1 MQNYVKSDIL
11 CYGDQMT
18 AEIILRQIPSKYS
31 NLQIE
36 ASMIWTFLHQR
47 HLEYVNHPQFLDD
60 ILCYAEP
67 EVCEIIASVANS
79 NLSLKL
85 LENVFEVLVDDCEKR
100 ENGVVF
106 TPCYIV
112 EYILENTLNEQLTDD
127 SIIIDPACGSGAFLV
142 LAAEKLSLKLNKSVA
157 ETISQN
163 IFGIDISEDNVR
175 RTKELLTLLTL
186 SNGESTDL
194 LRFNIKA
201 ADSLK
206 ENWSE
211 LFGEKTFH
219 FIIGNPPYIN
229 THDMSK
235 DTVSYLKKNYKTT
248 QRGTFN
254 IFYAFI
260 ERSMRFLSSD
270 GMLGFIIPNNYLT
283 ITSAEDLRKYLAE
296 NKYLSKII
304 DFGENMIFTP
314 VRTYNS
320 LLFLK
325 ACGSECL
332 SYATIKKSPNVKSAL
347 HSAKFL
353 CMSIDE
359 LDSSGWKLLDE
370 TERANI
376 KKIEHSGSPIKP
388 YIRVGI
394 ATLRDNVY
402 LVDGFDERE
411 GMYYKLFEGTKYL
424 IEPEITRSI
433 YKVSNIKAESSLA
446 DAKQYIIFPYTET
459 EQYSRTIPPNS
470 IYQIIPEHILSQ
482 RYPHCYQYLCQCR
495 TILDAR
501 DKGKGNAVAW
511 YAYGR
516 SQGLRNNSRKLLF
529 PTFSLHPKFM
539 LEESKTTLFCN
550 GYAILESAN
559 FDLEILQK
567 ILNSVVMD
575 YYVSKTSYA
584 IEGNYKCYQKKY
596 IQQFSVPQ
604 FTDDELAY
612 LKCEPDMSSINR
624 FLVKK
629 YDLSGFEI

>member
-1 MQNYVKSDIL
+1 
-11 CYGDQMT
+11 MT
-18 AEIILRQIPSKYS
+18 AEIILKHIPSKYS

-36 ASMIWTFLHQR
+36 ASLILAFLRQNQ
-47 HLEYVNHPQFLDD
+47 LDCINHSQFLDD
-60 ILCYAEP
+60 ILCHAES
-67 EVCEIIASVANS
+67 EVCEIITRVSAG

-85 LENVFEVLVDDCEKR
+85 LENVFEALVDDCEKR

-112 EYILENTLNEQLTDD
+112 EYILENTLNEQLSED
-127 SIIIDPACGSGAFLV
+127 SVIIDPACGSGAFLV
-142 LAAEKLSLKLNKSVA
+142 LAAEKLSLKLNKSIA

-163 IFGIDISEDNVR
+163 IFGIDLSEDNVR
-175 RTKELLTLLTL
+175 RTKELLTLLVL
-186 SNGESTDL
+186 SYGESADSL
-194 LRFNIKA
+194 CFNIKV

-206 ENWSE
+206 ENWFE
-211 LFGEKTFH
+211 LFGKKTFH
-219 FIIGNPPYIN
+219 FVIGNPPYVN

-235 DTVSYLKKNYKTT
+235 DTISYLKKNYRTT
-248 QRGTFN
+248 QKGTFN

-260 ERSMRFLSSD
+260 EQSMKFLSPN

-283 ITSAEDLRKYLAE
+283 ITAAEDLRKYLVE

-304 DFGENMIFTP
+304 DFGENMIFAP

-325 ACGSECL
+325 ACGSENL
-332 SYATIKKSPNVKSAL
+332 MYATIKKSSDVKGAL
-347 HSAKFL
+347 NNANFL
-353 CMSIDE
+353 CMAIDD

-370 TERANI
+370 NERANI
-376 KKIEHSGSPIKP
+376 KKIEQAGSPIKP

-402 LVDGFDERE
+402 LVDGFDQEK
-411 GMYYKLFEGTKYL
+411 GMYYKLFEGTRYL

-446 DAKQYIIFPYTET
+446 DAKQAIIFPYTEI
-459 EQYSRTIPPNS
+459 EQYSLVDTPNKN
-470 IYQIIPEHILSQ
+470 YQIIPEHIMAQ
-482 RYPHCYQYLCQCR
+482 RYPQCYQYLCRCR
-495 TILDAR
+495 TILDTR

-516 SQGLRNNSRKLLF
+516 SQGLGNNSRKLLF

-539 LEESKTTLFCN
+539 LEESRQTLFCN
-550 GYAILESAN
+550 GYAILESPQ

-596 IQQFSVPQ
+596 IQRFSVPQ
-604 FTDDELAY
+604 FTDDELTY
-612 LKCEPDMSSINR
+612 LKNEPNMSSINQ
-624 FLVKK
+624 FLIEK
-629 YDLSGFEI
+629 YGLSDFRI

>member
-1 MQNYVKSDIL
+1 
-11 CYGDQMT
+11 MT
-18 AEIILRQIPSKYS
+18 AEIILKHIPSKYS

-36 ASMIWTFLHQR
+36 ASLILAFLRQNQ
-47 HLEYVNHPQFLDD
+47 LDCINHSQFLDD
-60 ILCYAEP
+60 ILCHAES
-67 EVCEIIASVANS
+67 EVCEIITRVSAG

-85 LENVFEVLVDDCEKR
+85 LENVFEALVDDCEKR

-112 EYILENTLNEQLTDD
+112 EYILENTLNEQLAED
-127 SIIIDPACGSGAFLV
+127 SVIIDPACGSGAFLV
-142 LAAEKLSLKLNKSVA
+142 LAAEKLTLRLNKSVA
-157 ETISQN
+157 ETVSQN
-163 IFGIDISEDNVR
+163 IFGIDLSVDNVR
-175 RTKELLTLLTL
+175 RTKELLTLLVL
-186 SNGESTDL
+186 SYGESADSL
-194 LRFNIKA
+194 CFNIKV

-206 ENWSE
+206 ENWFE
-211 LFGEKTFH
+211 LFGKKTFH
-219 FIIGNPPYIN
+219 FVIGNPPYVN

-235 DTVSYLKKNYKTT
+235 DTISYLKKNYRTT
-248 QRGTFN
+248 QKGTFN

-260 ERSMRFLSSD
+260 EQSMKFLSPN

-283 ITSAEDLRKYLAE
+283 ITAAEDLRKYLVE

-304 DFGENMIFTP
+304 DFGENMIFAP

-325 ACGSECL
+325 ACGSENL
-332 SYATIKKSPNVKSAL
+332 MYATIKKSSDVKGAL
-347 HSAKFL
+347 NNANFL
-353 CMSIDE
+353 CMAIDD

-370 TERANI
+370 NERANI
-376 KKIEHSGSPIKP
+376 KKIEQAGSPIKP

-402 LVDGFDERE
+402 LVDGFDQEK
-411 GMYYKLFEGTKYL
+411 GMYYKFFEGTRYL

-446 DAKQYIIFPYTET
+446 DAKQAIIFPYTEI
-459 EQYSRTIPPNS
+459 EQYSLVDTPNKN
-470 IYQIIPEHILSQ
+470 YQIIPEHIMAQ
-482 RYPHCYQYLCQCR
+482 RYPQCYQYLCRCR
-495 TILDAR
+495 TILDTR

-516 SQGLRNNSRKLLF
+516 SQGLGNNSRKLLF

-539 LEESKTTLFCN
+539 LEESRQTLFCN
-550 GYAILESAN
+550 GYAILESPQ

-596 IQQFSVPQ
+596 IQRFSVPQ
-604 FTDDELAY
+604 FTDDELTY
-612 LKCEPDMSSINR
+612 LKNEPNMSSINQ
-624 FLVKK
+624 FLIEK
-629 YDLSGFEI
+629 YGLSDFRI

>member
-1 MQNYVKSDIL
+1 
-11 CYGDQMT
+11 MT
-18 AEIILRQIPSKYS
+18 AEIILKHIPSKYS

-36 ASMIWTFLHQR
+36 ASLILAFLRQNQ
-47 HLEYVNHPQFLDD
+47 LDCINHSQFLDD
-60 ILCYAEP
+60 ILCHAES
-67 EVCEIIASVANS
+67 EVCEIITRVSAG

-85 LENVFEVLVDDCEKR
+85 LENVFEALVDDCEKR

-112 EYILENTLNEQLTDD
+112 EYILENTLNEQLAED
-127 SIIIDPACGSGAFLV
+127 SVIIDPACGSGAFLV
-142 LAAEKLSLKLNKSVA
+142 LAAEKLSLRLNKSVA
-157 ETISQN
+157 ETVSQN
-163 IFGIDISEDNVR
+163 IFGIDLSVDNVR
-175 RTKELLTLLTL
+175 RTKELLTLLVL
-186 SNGESTDL
+186 SYGESADSL
-194 LRFNIKA
+194 CFNIKV

-206 ENWSE
+206 ENWFE
-211 LFGEKTFH
+211 LFGKKTFH
-219 FIIGNPPYIN
+219 FVIGNPPYVN

-235 DTVSYLKKNYKTT
+235 DTISYLKKNYRTT
-248 QRGTFN
+248 QKGTFN

-260 ERSMRFLSSD
+260 EQSMKFLSPN

-283 ITSAEDLRKYLAE
+283 ITAAEDLRKYLVE

-304 DFGENMIFTP
+304 DFGENMIFAP

-325 ACGSECL
+325 ACGSENL
-332 SYATIKKSPNVKSAL
+332 MYATIKKSSDVKGAL
-347 HSAKFL
+347 NNANFL
-353 CMSIDE
+353 CMAIDD

-370 TERANI
+370 NERANI
-376 KKIEHSGSPIKP
+376 KKIEQAGSPIKP

-402 LVDGFDERE
+402 LVDGFDQEK
-411 GMYYKLFEGTKYL
+411 GMYYKLFEGTRYL

-446 DAKQYIIFPYTET
+446 DAKQAIIFPYTEI
-459 EQYSRTIPPNS
+459 EQYSLVDTPNKN
-470 IYQIIPEHILSQ
+470 YQIIPEHIMAQ
-482 RYPHCYQYLCQCR
+482 RYPQCYQYLCRCR
-495 TILDAR
+495 TILDTR

-516 SQGLRNNSRKLLF
+516 SQGLGNNSRKLLF

-539 LEESKTTLFCN
+539 LEESRQTLFCN
-550 GYAILESAN
+550 GYAILESPQ

-596 IQQFSVPQ
+596 IQRFSVPQ
-604 FTDDELAY
+604 FTDDELTY
-612 LKCEPDMSSINR
+612 LKNEPNMSSINQ
-624 FLVKK
+624 FLIEK
-629 YDLSGFEI
+629 YGLSDFRI

>member
-1 MQNYVKSDIL
+1 MIL
-11 CYGDQMT
+11 
-18 AEIILRQIPSKYS
+18 AFLRQNQLDCI
-31 NLQIE
+31 
-36 ASMIWTFLHQR
+36 
-47 HLEYVNHPQFLDD
+47 NHSQFLDD
-60 ILCYAEP
+60 ILCHAES
-67 EVCEIIASVANS
+67 EVCEIITRVSAG

-85 LENVFEVLVDDCEKR
+85 LENVFEALVDDCEKR

-112 EYILENTLNEQLTDD
+112 EYILENTLNEQLAED
-127 SIIIDPACGSGAFLV
+127 SVIIDPACGSGAFLV
-142 LAAEKLSLKLNKSVA
+142 LAAEKLSLRLNKSVA
-157 ETISQN
+157 ETVSQN
-163 IFGIDISEDNVR
+163 IFGIDLSEDNVR
-175 RTKELLTLLTL
+175 RTKELLTLLVL
-186 SNGESTDL
+186 SYGESADSL
-194 LRFNIKA
+194 CFNIKV

-206 ENWSE
+206 ENWFE
-211 LFGEKTFH
+211 LFGKKTFH
-219 FIIGNPPYIN
+219 FVIGNPPYVN

-235 DTVSYLKKNYKTT
+235 DTISYLKKNYRTT
-248 QRGTFN
+248 QKGTFN

-260 ERSMRFLSSD
+260 EQSMKFLSPN

-283 ITSAEDLRKYLAE
+283 ITAAEDLRKYLVE

-304 DFGENMIFTP
+304 DFGENMIFAP

-325 ACGSECL
+325 ACGSENL
-332 SYATIKKSPNVKSAL
+332 MYATIKKSSDVKGAL
-347 HSAKFL
+347 NNANFL
-353 CMSIDE
+353 CMAIDD

-370 TERANI
+370 NERANI
-376 KKIEHSGSPIKP
+376 KKIEQAGSPIKP

-402 LVDGFDERE
+402 LVDGFDQEK
-411 GMYYKLFEGTKYL
+411 GMYYKFFEGTRYL

-446 DAKQYIIFPYTET
+446 DAKQAIIFPYTEI
-459 EQYSRTIPPNS
+459 EQYSLVDTPNKN
-470 IYQIIPEHILSQ
+470 YQIIPEHIMAQ
-482 RYPHCYQYLCQCR
+482 RYPQCYQYLCRCR
-495 TILDAR
+495 TILDTR

-516 SQGLRNNSRKLLF
+516 SQGLGNNSRKLLF

-539 LEESKTTLFCN
+539 LEESRQTLFCN
-550 GYAILESAN
+550 GYAILESPQ

-596 IQQFSVPQ
+596 IQRFSVPQ
-604 FTDDELAY
+604 FTDDELTY
-612 LKCEPDMSSINR
+612 LKNEPNMSSINQ
-624 FLVKK
+624 FLIEK
-629 YDLSGFEI
+629 YGLSDFRI

>member
-1 MQNYVKSDIL
+1 
-11 CYGDQMT
+11 MT
-18 AEIILRQIPSKYS
+18 AEIILKHIPSKYS

-36 ASMIWTFLHQR
+36 ASLILAFLRQNQ
-47 HLEYVNHPQFLDD
+47 LDCINHSQFLDD
-60 ILCYAEP
+60 ILCHAES
-67 EVCEIIASVANS
+67 EVCEIITRVSAG

-85 LENVFEVLVDDCEKR
+85 LENVFEALVDDCEKR

-112 EYILENTLNEQLTDD
+112 EYILENTLNEQLAED
-127 SIIIDPACGSGAFLV
+127 SVIIDPACGSGAFLV
-142 LAAEKLSLKLNKSVA
+142 LAAEKLSLRLNKSVA
-157 ETISQN
+157 ETVSQN
-163 IFGIDISEDNVR
+163 IFGIDLSVDNVR
-175 RTKELLTLLTL
+175 RTKELLTLLVL
-186 SNGESTDL
+186 SYGESADSL
-194 LRFNIKA
+194 CFNIKV

-206 ENWSE
+206 ENWFE
-211 LFGEKTFH
+211 LFGKKTFH
-219 FIIGNPPYIN
+219 FVIGNPPYVN

-235 DTVSYLKKNYKTT
+235 DTISYLKKNYRTT
-248 QRGTFN
+248 QKGTFN

-260 ERSMRFLSSD
+260 EQSMKFLSPN

-283 ITSAEDLRKYLAE
+283 ITAAEDLRKYLVE

-304 DFGENMIFTP
+304 DFGENMIFAP

-325 ACGSECL
+325 ACGSENL
-332 SYATIKKSPNVKSAL
+332 MYATIKKSSDVKGAL
-347 HSAKFL
+347 NNANFL
-353 CMSIDE
+353 CMAIDD

-370 TERANI
+370 NERANI
-376 KKIEHSGSPIKP
+376 KKIEQAGSPIKP

-402 LVDGFDERE
+402 LVDGFDQEK
-411 GMYYKLFEGTKYL
+411 GMYYKFFEGTRYL

-446 DAKQYIIFPYTET
+446 DAKQAIIFPYTEI
-459 EQYSRTIPPNS
+459 EQYSLVDTPNKN
-470 IYQIIPEHILSQ
+470 YQIIPEHIMAQ
-482 RYPHCYQYLCQCR
+482 RYPQCYQYLCRCR
-495 TILDAR
+495 TILDTR

-516 SQGLRNNSRKLLF
+516 SQGLGNNSRKLLF

-539 LEESKTTLFCN
+539 LEESRQTLFCN
-550 GYAILESAN
+550 GYAILESPQ

-596 IQQFSVPQ
+596 IQRFSVPQ
-604 FTDDELAY
+604 FTDDELTY
-612 LKCEPDMSSINR
+612 LKNEPNMSSINQ
-624 FLVKK
+624 FLIEK
-629 YDLSGFEI
+629 YGLSDFRI

>member
-1 MQNYVKSDIL
+1 
-11 CYGDQMT
+11 MT
-18 AEIILRQIPSKYS
+18 AEIILKHIPSKYS

-36 ASMIWTFLHQR
+36 ASLILAFLRQNQ
-47 HLEYVNHPQFLDD
+47 LDCINHSQFLDD
-60 ILCYAEP
+60 ILCHAES
-67 EVCEIIASVANS
+67 EVCEIITRVSAG

-85 LENVFEVLVDDCEKR
+85 LENVFEALVDDCEKR

-112 EYILENTLNEQLTDD
+112 EYILENTLNEQLAED
-127 SIIIDPACGSGAFLV
+127 SVIIDPACGSGAFLV
-142 LAAEKLSLKLNKSVA
+142 LAAEKLSLRLNKSVA
-157 ETISQN
+157 ETVSQN
-163 IFGIDISEDNVR
+163 IFGIDLSEDNVR
-175 RTKELLTLLTL
+175 RTKELLTLLVL
-186 SNGESTDL
+186 SYGESADSL
-194 LRFNIKA
+194 CFNIKV

-206 ENWSE
+206 ENWFE
-211 LFGEKTFH
+211 LFGKKTFH
-219 FIIGNPPYIN
+219 FVIGNPPYVN

-235 DTVSYLKKNYKTT
+235 DTISYLKKNYRTT
-248 QRGTFN
+248 QKGTFN

-260 ERSMRFLSSD
+260 EQSMKFLSPN

-283 ITSAEDLRKYLAE
+283 ITAAEDLRKYLVE

-304 DFGENMIFTP
+304 DFGENMIFAP

-325 ACGSECL
+325 ACGSENL
-332 SYATIKKSPNVKSAL
+332 MYATIKKSSDVKGAL
-347 HSAKFL
+347 NNANFL
-353 CMSIDE
+353 CMAIDD

-370 TERANI
+370 NERANI
-376 KKIEHSGSPIKP
+376 KKIEQAGSPIKP

-402 LVDGFDERE
+402 LVDGFDQEK
-411 GMYYKLFEGTKYL
+411 GMYYKFFEGTRYL

-446 DAKQYIIFPYTET
+446 DAKQAIIFPYTEI
-459 EQYSRTIPPNS
+459 EQYSLVDTPNKN
-470 IYQIIPEHILSQ
+470 YQIIPEHIMAQ
-482 RYPHCYQYLCQCR
+482 RYPQCYQYLCRCR
-495 TILDAR
+495 TILDTR

-516 SQGLRNNSRKLLF
+516 SQGLGNNSRKLLF

-539 LEESKTTLFCN
+539 LEESRQTLFCN
-550 GYAILESAN
+550 GYAILESPQ

-596 IQQFSVPQ
+596 IQRFSVPQ
-604 FTDDELAY
+604 FTDDELTY
-612 LKCEPDMSSINR
+612 LKNEPNMGSINQ
-624 FLVKK
+624 FLIEK
-629 YDLSGFEI
+629 YGLSDFRI

>member
-1 MQNYVKSDIL
+1 MIL
-11 CYGDQMT
+11 
-18 AEIILRQIPSKYS
+18 AFLRQNQLDCI
-31 NLQIE
+31 
-36 ASMIWTFLHQR
+36 
-47 HLEYVNHPQFLDD
+47 NHSQFLDD
-60 ILCYAEP
+60 ILCHAES
-67 EVCEIIASVANS
+67 EVCEIITRVSAG

-85 LENVFEVLVDDCEKR
+85 LENVFEALVDDCEKR

-112 EYILENTLNEQLTDD
+112 EYILENTLNEQLAED
-127 SIIIDPACGSGAFLV
+127 SVIIDPACGSGAFLV
-142 LAAEKLSLKLNKSVA
+142 LAAEKLSLRLNKSVA
-157 ETISQN
+157 ETVSQN
-163 IFGIDISEDNVR
+163 IFGIDLSEDNVR
-175 RTKELLTLLTL
+175 RTKELLTLLVL
-186 SNGESTDL
+186 SYGESADSL
-194 LRFNIKA
+194 CFNIKV

-206 ENWSE
+206 ENWFE
-211 LFGEKTFH
+211 LFGKKTFH
-219 FIIGNPPYIN
+219 FVIGNPPYVN

-235 DTVSYLKKNYKTT
+235 DTISYLKKNYRTT
-248 QRGTFN
+248 QKGTFN

-260 ERSMRFLSSD
+260 EQSMKFLSPN

-283 ITSAEDLRKYLAE
+283 ITAAEDLRKYLVE

-304 DFGENMIFTP
+304 DFGENMIFAP

-325 ACGSECL
+325 ACGSENL
-332 SYATIKKSPNVKSAL
+332 MYATIKKSSDVKGAL
-347 HSAKFL
+347 NNANFL
-353 CMSIDE
+353 CMAIDD

-370 TERANI
+370 NERANI
-376 KKIEHSGSPIKP
+376 KKIEQAGSPIKP

-402 LVDGFDERE
+402 LVDGFDQEK
-411 GMYYKLFEGTKYL
+411 GMYYKFFEGTRYL

-446 DAKQYIIFPYTET
+446 DAKQAIIFPYTEI
-459 EQYSRTIPPNS
+459 EQYSLVDTPNKN
-470 IYQIIPEHILSQ
+470 YQIIPEHIMAQ
-482 RYPHCYQYLCQCR
+482 RCPQCYQYLCRCR
-495 TILDAR
+495 TILDTR

-516 SQGLRNNSRKLLF
+516 SQGLGNNSRKLLF

-539 LEESKTTLFCN
+539 LEESRQTLFCN
-550 GYAILESAN
+550 GYAILESPQ

-596 IQQFSVPQ
+596 IQRFSVPQ
-604 FTDDELAY
+604 FTDDELTY
-612 LKCEPDMSSINR
+612 LKNEPNMSSINQ
-624 FLVKK
+624 FLIEK
-629 YDLSGFEI
+629 YGLSDFRI

>member
-1 MQNYVKSDIL
+1 
-11 CYGDQMT
+11 MT
-18 AEIILRQIPSKYS
+18 AEIILKHIPSKYS

-36 ASMIWTFLHQR
+36 ASLILAFLRQKQ
-47 HLEYVNHPQFLDD
+47 LDGINHSQLLTD

-67 EVCEIIASVANS
+67 EICEIITRVSND

-85 LENVFEVLVDDCEKR
+85 LENVFEALVEDCEKR

-112 EYILENTLNEQLTDD
+112 EYILENTLDEQLADD

-142 LAAEKLSLKLNKSVA
+142 LAAEKLSQKLNKS
-157 ETISQN
+157 ISEIISHN
-163 IFGIDISEDNVR
+163 IFGIDLSEDNVR
-175 RTKELLTLLTL
+175 RTKELLTLLVL
-186 SNGESTDL
+186 SNGETAGL

-201 ADSLK
+201 ANSLK
-206 ENWSE
+206 ENWFE
-211 LFGEKTFH
+211 LFGKKTFH
-219 FIIGNPPYIN
+219 FIIGNPPYVN

-235 DTVSYLKKNYKTT
+235 DTISLLKKNYRTT
-248 QRGTFN
+248 QKGTFN

-260 ERSMRFLSSD
+260 EQSMKFLSSN
-270 GMLGFIIPNNYLT
+270 GTLGFIIPNNYLT
-283 ITSAEDLRKYLAE
+283 ITAAQDLRKYLVE

-304 DFGENMIFTP
+304 DFGENMIFAP

-325 ACGSECL
+325 ACGSENL
-332 SYATIKKSPNVKSAL
+332 TYATIKKSCDVKSAL
-347 HSAKFL
+347 NNAKFL
-353 CMSIDE
+353 CMAIDD

-370 TERANI
+370 NERANI
-376 KKIEHSGSPIKP
+376 KKIEQSGFPIKP

-402 LVDGFDERE
+402 LIDGFDQEE
-411 GMYYKLFEGTKYL
+411 GMYYKLFEGTRYL
-424 IEPEITRSI
+424 IEPGITRSI

-446 DAKQYIIFPYTET
+446 DAKQAIIFPYTEI
-459 EQYSRTIPPNS
+459 EQYSLVDAPNKN
-470 IYQIIPEHILSQ
+470 YQIIPEHIVSQ
-482 RYPHCYQYLCQCR
+482 CYPQCYQYLCRCR
-495 TILDAR
+495 TILDGR

-516 SQGLRNNSRKLLF
+516 SQGLGNNGRKLLF

-539 LEESKTTLFCN
+539 LEDSRQTLFCN
-550 GYAILESAN
+550 GYAILESPQ

-596 IQQFSVPQ
+596 IQRFSVPQ
-604 FTDDELAY
+604 FTDDELTY
-612 LKCEPDMSSINR
+612 LKNEPDMNSINQ
-624 FLVKK
+624 FLIEK
-629 YDLSGFEI
+629 YGLSDFRA

>member
-1 MQNYVKSDIL
+1 
-11 CYGDQMT
+11 MT
-18 AEIILRQIPSKYS
+18 AEIILKHIPSKYS

-36 ASMIWTFLHQR
+36 ASLILAFLRQKQ
-47 HLEYVNHPQFLDD
+47 LDGINHSQLLTD

-67 EVCEIIASVANS
+67 EVCEIITRVSND

-85 LENVFEVLVDDCEKR
+85 LENIFEALVEDCEKR

-112 EYILENTLNEQLTDD
+112 EYILENTLKEQLDED

-142 LAAEKLSLKLNKSVA
+142 LAAEKLSQKLNKSLS
-157 ETISQN
+157 ETISHN
-163 IFGIDISEDNVR
+163 IFGIDLSEDNVR
-175 RTKELLTLLTL
+175 HTKELLTLLVL
-186 SNGESTDL
+186 SSGESADL

-201 ADSLK
+201 ANSLK
-206 ENWSE
+206 ENWFE
-211 LFGEKTFH
+211 LFGKKTFH
-219 FIIGNPPYIN
+219 FIIGNPPYVN

-235 DTVSYLKKNYKTT
+235 DTISLLKKNYRTT
-248 QRGTFN
+248 QKGTFN

-260 ERSMRFLSSD
+260 EQSMRFLSSN
-270 GMLGFIIPNNYLT
+270 GTLGFIIPNNYLT
-283 ITSAEDLRKYLAE
+283 ITAAEDLRKYLVE

-304 DFGENMIFTP
+304 DFGENMIFAP

-325 ACGSECL
+325 ACGSENL
-332 SYATIKKSPNVKSAL
+332 TYATIKKSFDVKSAL
-347 HSAKFL
+347 NNTKFL
-353 CMSIDE
+353 CMAIDD

-370 TERANI
+370 NERANI
-376 KKIEHSGSPIKP
+376 KKIEQAGSPIKP

-402 LVDGFDERE
+402 LVDGFDQEK
-411 GMYYKLFEGTKYL
+411 GMYYKLFEGTRYL
-424 IEPEITRSI
+424 IEPGITRSI

-446 DAKQYIIFPYTET
+446 DAKQAIIFPYTEI
-459 EQYSRTIPPNS
+459 EQYSLVDTPNKNF
-470 IYQIIPEHILSQ
+470 QIIPEHIMSQ
-482 RYPHCYQYLCQCR
+482 RYPQCYQYLCRCR
-495 TILDAR
+495 TILDGR

-516 SQGLRNNSRKLLF
+516 SQGLGNNSRKLLF

-539 LEESKTTLFCN
+539 LEESRQTLFCN
-550 GYAILESAN
+550 GYAILESPQ

-596 IQQFSVPQ
+596 IQHFSVPQ

-612 LKCEPDMSSINR
+612 LKNEPDMSSINQ
-624 FLVKK
+624 FLIEK
-629 YDLSGFEI
+629 YGLSDFRI

>member
-1 MQNYVKSDIL
+1 
-11 CYGDQMT
+11 MT
-18 AEIILRQIPSKYS
+18 AEIILKHIPSKYS

-36 ASMIWTFLHQR
+36 ASLILAFLRQNQ
-47 HLEYVNHPQFLDD
+47 LDCINHSQFLDD
-60 ILCYAEP
+60 ILCHAES
-67 EVCEIIASVANS
+67 EVCEIITRVSAG

-85 LENVFEVLVDDCEKR
+85 LENVFEALVDDCEKR

-112 EYILENTLNEQLTDD
+112 EYILENTLNEQLAED
-127 SIIIDPACGSGAFLV
+127 SVIIDPACGSGAFLV
-142 LAAEKLSLKLNKSVA
+142 LAAEKLTLRLNKSVA
-157 ETISQN
+157 ETVSQN
-163 IFGIDISEDNVR
+163 IFGIDLSEDNVR
-175 RTKELLTLLTL
+175 RTKELLTLLVL
-186 SNGESTDL
+186 SYGESADSL
-194 LRFNIKA
+194 CFNIKV

-206 ENWSE
+206 ENWFE
-211 LFGEKTFH
+211 LFGKKTFH
-219 FIIGNPPYIN
+219 FVIGNPPYVN

-235 DTVSYLKKNYKTT
+235 DTIAYLKKNYRTT
-248 QRGTFN
+248 QKGTFN

-260 ERSMRFLSSD
+260 EQSMKFLSPN

-283 ITSAEDLRKYLAE
+283 ITAAEDLRKYLVE

-304 DFGENMIFTP
+304 DFGENMIFAP

-325 ACGSECL
+325 ACGSENL
-332 SYATIKKSPNVKSAL
+332 MYATIKKSSDVKGAL
-347 HSAKFL
+347 NNANFL
-353 CMSIDE
+353 CMAIDD

-370 TERANI
+370 NERANI
-376 KKIEHSGSPIKP
+376 KKIEQAGSPIKP

-402 LVDGFDERE
+402 LVDGFDQEK
-411 GMYYKLFEGTKYL
+411 GMYYKLFEGTRYL

-446 DAKQYIIFPYTET
+446 DAKQAIIFPYTEI
-459 EQYSRTIPPNS
+459 EQYSLVDTPNKN
-470 IYQIIPEHILSQ
+470 YQIIPEHIMAQ
-482 RYPHCYQYLCQCR
+482 RYPQCYQYLCRCR
-495 TILDAR
+495 TILDTR

-516 SQGLRNNSRKLLF
+516 SQGLGNNSRKLLF

-539 LEESKTTLFCN
+539 LEESRQTLFCN
-550 GYAILESAN
+550 GYAILESPQ

-596 IQQFSVPQ
+596 IQRFSVPQ
-604 FTDDELAY
+604 FTDDELTY
-612 LKCEPDMSSINR
+612 LKNEPNMSSINQ
-624 FLVKK
+624 FLIEK
-629 YDLSGFEI
+629 YGLSDFRI

>member
-1 MQNYVKSDIL
+1 MIL
-11 CYGDQMT
+11 
-18 AEIILRQIPSKYS
+18 AFLRQNQLDCI
-31 NLQIE
+31 
-36 ASMIWTFLHQR
+36 
-47 HLEYVNHPQFLDD
+47 NHSQFLDD
-60 ILCYAEP
+60 ILCHAES
-67 EVCEIIASVANS
+67 EVCEIITRVSAG

-85 LENVFEVLVDDCEKR
+85 LENVFEALVDDCEKR

-112 EYILENTLNEQLTDD
+112 EYILENTLNEQLAED
-127 SIIIDPACGSGAFLV
+127 SVIIDPACGSGAFLV
-142 LAAEKLSLKLNKSVA
+142 LAAEKLSLRLNKSVA
-157 ETISQN
+157 ETVSQN
-163 IFGIDISEDNVR
+163 IFGIDLSVDNVR
-175 RTKELLTLLTL
+175 RTKELLTLLVL
-186 SNGESTDL
+186 SYGESADSL
-194 LRFNIKA
+194 CFNIKV

-206 ENWSE
+206 ENWFE
-211 LFGEKTFH
+211 LFGKKTFH
-219 FIIGNPPYIN
+219 FVIGNPPYVN

-235 DTVSYLKKNYKTT
+235 DTISYLKKNYRTT
-248 QRGTFN
+248 QKGTFN

-260 ERSMRFLSSD
+260 EQSMKFLSPN

-283 ITSAEDLRKYLAE
+283 ITAAEDLRKYLVE

-304 DFGENMIFTP
+304 DFGENMIFAP

-325 ACGSECL
+325 ACGSENL
-332 SYATIKKSPNVKSAL
+332 MYATIKKSSDVKGAL
-347 HSAKFL
+347 NNANFL
-353 CMSIDE
+353 CMAIDD

-370 TERANI
+370 NERANI
-376 KKIEHSGSPIKP
+376 KKIEQAGSPIKP

-402 LVDGFDERE
+402 LVDGFDQEK
-411 GMYYKLFEGTKYL
+411 GMYYKFFEGTRYL

-446 DAKQYIIFPYTET
+446 DAKQAIIFPYTEI
-459 EQYSRTIPPNS
+459 EQYSLVDTPNKN
-470 IYQIIPEHILSQ
+470 YQIIPEHIMAQ
-482 RYPHCYQYLCQCR
+482 RYPQCYQYLCRCR
-495 TILDAR
+495 TILDTR

-516 SQGLRNNSRKLLF
+516 SQGLGNNSRKLLF

-539 LEESKTTLFCN
+539 LEESRQTLFCN
-550 GYAILESAN
+550 GYAILESPQ

-596 IQQFSVPQ
+596 IQRFSVPQ
-604 FTDDELAY
+604 FTDDELTY
-612 LKCEPDMSSINR
+612 LKNEPNMSSINQ
-624 FLVKK
+624 FLIEK
-629 YDLSGFEI
+629 YGLSDFRI

>member
-1 MQNYVKSDIL
+1 M
-11 CYGDQMT
+11 
-18 AEIILRQIPSKYS
+18 AFLRQKQLDGI
-31 NLQIE
+31 
-36 ASMIWTFLHQR
+36 
-47 HLEYVNHPQFLDD
+47 NHSQLLTD

-67 EVCEIIASVANS
+67 EICEIITRVSND

-85 LENVFEVLVDDCEKR
+85 LENVFEALVEDCEKR

-112 EYILENTLNEQLTDD
+112 EYILENTLDEQLADD

-142 LAAEKLSLKLNKSVA
+142 LAAEKLSQKLNKS
-157 ETISQN
+157 ISEIISHN
-163 IFGIDISEDNVR
+163 IFGIDLSEDNVR
-175 RTKELLTLLTL
+175 RTKELLTLLVL
-186 SNGESTDL
+186 SNGETADL

-201 ADSLK
+201 ANSLK
-206 ENWSE
+206 ENWFE
-211 LFGEKTFH
+211 LFGKKTFH
-219 FIIGNPPYIN
+219 FIIGNPPYVN

-235 DTVSYLKKNYKTT
+235 DTISLLKKNYRTT
-248 QRGTFN
+248 QKGTFN

-260 ERSMRFLSSD
+260 EQSMKFLSSN
-270 GMLGFIIPNNYLT
+270 GTLGFIIPNNYLT
-283 ITSAEDLRKYLAE
+283 ITAAQDLRKYLVE

-304 DFGENMIFTP
+304 DFGENMIFAP

-325 ACGSECL
+325 ACGSENL
-332 SYATIKKSPNVKSAL
+332 TYATIKKSCDVKSAL
-347 HSAKFL
+347 NNAKFL
-353 CMSIDE
+353 CMAIDD

-370 TERANI
+370 NERANI
-376 KKIEHSGSPIKP
+376 KKIEQSGFPIKP

-402 LVDGFDERE
+402 LIDGFDQEE
-411 GMYYKLFEGTKYL
+411 GMYYKLFEGTRYL
-424 IEPEITRSI
+424 IEPGITRSI

-446 DAKQYIIFPYTET
+446 DAKQAIIFPYTEI
-459 EQYSRTIPPNS
+459 EQYSLVDAPNKN
-470 IYQIIPEHILSQ
+470 YQIIPEHIVSQ
-482 RYPHCYQYLCQCR
+482 CYPQCYQYLCRCR
-495 TILDAR
+495 TILDGR

-516 SQGLRNNSRKLLF
+516 SQGLGNNGRKLLF

-539 LEESKTTLFCN
+539 LEDSRQTLFCN
-550 GYAILESAN
+550 GYAILESPQ

-596 IQQFSVPQ
+596 IQRFSVPQ
-604 FTDDELAY
+604 FTDDELTY
-612 LKCEPDMSSINR
+612 LKNEPDMNSINQ
-624 FLVKK
+624 FLIEK
-629 YDLSGFEI
+629 YGLSDFRA

>member
-1 MQNYVKSDIL
+1 
-11 CYGDQMT
+11 MT
-18 AEIILRQIPSKYS
+18 AEIILKHIPSKYS

-36 ASMIWTFLHQR
+36 ASLILAFLRQNQ
-47 HLEYVNHPQFLDD
+47 LDCINHSQFLDD
-60 ILCYAEP
+60 ILCHAES
-67 EVCEIIASVANS
+67 EVCEIITRVSAG

-85 LENVFEVLVDDCEKR
+85 LENVFEALVDDCEKR

-112 EYILENTLNEQLTDD
+112 EYILENTLNEQLAED
-127 SIIIDPACGSGAFLV
+127 SVIIDPACGSGAFLV
-142 LAAEKLSLKLNKSVA
+142 LAAEKLTLRLNKSVA
-157 ETISQN
+157 ETVSQN
-163 IFGIDISEDNVR
+163 IFGIDLSEDNVR
-175 RTKELLTLLTL
+175 RTKELLTLLVL
-186 SNGESTDL
+186 SYGESADSL
-194 LRFNIKA
+194 CFNIKV

-206 ENWSE
+206 ENWFE
-211 LFGEKTFH
+211 LFGKKTFH
-219 FIIGNPPYIN
+219 FVIGNPPYVN

-235 DTVSYLKKNYKTT
+235 DTISYLKKNYRTT
-248 QRGTFN
+248 QKGTFN

-260 ERSMRFLSSD
+260 EQSMKFLSPN

-283 ITSAEDLRKYLAE
+283 ITAAEDLRKYLVE

-304 DFGENMIFTP
+304 DFGENMIFAP

-325 ACGSECL
+325 ACGSENL
-332 SYATIKKSPNVKSAL
+332 MYATIKKSSDVKGAL
-347 HSAKFL
+347 NNANFL
-353 CMSIDE
+353 CMAIDD

-370 TERANI
+370 NERANI
-376 KKIEHSGSPIKP
+376 KKIEQAGSPIKP

-402 LVDGFDERE
+402 LVDGFDQEK
-411 GMYYKLFEGTKYL
+411 GMYYKLFEGTRYL

-446 DAKQYIIFPYTET
+446 DAKQAIIFPYTEI
-459 EQYSRTIPPNS
+459 EQYSLVDTPNKN
-470 IYQIIPEHILSQ
+470 YQIIPEHIMAQ
-482 RYPHCYQYLCQCR
+482 RYPQCYQYLCRCR
-495 TILDAR
+495 TILDTR

-516 SQGLRNNSRKLLF
+516 SQGLGNNSRKLFF

-539 LEESKTTLFCN
+539 LEESRQTLFCN
-550 GYAILESAN
+550 GYAILESPQ

-596 IQQFSVPQ
+596 IQRFSVPQ
-604 FTDDELAY
+604 FTDDELTY
-612 LKCEPDMSSINR
+612 LKNEPNMSSINQ
-624 FLVKK
+624 FLIEK
-629 YDLSGFEI
+629 YGLSDFRI

>member
-1 MQNYVKSDIL
+1 MIL
-11 CYGDQMT
+11 
-18 AEIILRQIPSKYS
+18 AFLRQNQLDCI
-31 NLQIE
+31 
-36 ASMIWTFLHQR
+36 
-47 HLEYVNHPQFLDD
+47 NHSQFLDD
-60 ILCYAEP
+60 ILCHAES
-67 EVCEIIASVANS
+67 EVCEIITRVSAG

-85 LENVFEVLVDDCEKR
+85 LENVFEALVDDCEKR

-112 EYILENTLNEQLTDD
+112 EYILENTLNEQLAED
-127 SIIIDPACGSGAFLV
+127 SVIIDPACGSGAFLV
-142 LAAEKLSLKLNKSVA
+142 LAAEKLSLRLNKSVA
-157 ETISQN
+157 ETVSQN
-163 IFGIDISEDNVR
+163 IFGIDLSEDNVR
-175 RTKELLTLLTL
+175 RTKELLTLLVL
-186 SNGESTDL
+186 SYGESADSL
-194 LRFNIKA
+194 CFNIKV

-206 ENWSE
+206 ENWFE
-211 LFGEKTFH
+211 LFGKKTFH
-219 FIIGNPPYIN
+219 FVIGNPPYVN

-235 DTVSYLKKNYKTT
+235 DTISYLKKNYRTT
-248 QRGTFN
+248 QKGTFN

-260 ERSMRFLSSD
+260 EQSMKFLSPN

-283 ITSAEDLRKYLAE
+283 ITAAEDLRKYLVE

-304 DFGENMIFTP
+304 DFGENMIFAP

-325 ACGSECL
+325 ACGSENL
-332 SYATIKKSPNVKSAL
+332 MYATIKKSSDVKGAL
-347 HSAKFL
+347 NNANFL
-353 CMSIDE
+353 CMAIDD

-370 TERANI
+370 NERANI
-376 KKIEHSGSPIKP
+376 KKIEQAGSPIKP

-402 LVDGFDERE
+402 LVDGFDQEK
-411 GMYYKLFEGTKYL
+411 GMYYKLFEGTRYL

-446 DAKQYIIFPYTET
+446 DAKQAIIFPYTEI
-459 EQYSRTIPPNS
+459 EQYSLVDTPNKN
-470 IYQIIPEHILSQ
+470 YQIIPEHIMAQ
-482 RYPHCYQYLCQCR
+482 RYPQCYQYLCRCR
-495 TILDAR
+495 TILDTR

-516 SQGLRNNSRKLLF
+516 SQGLGNNSRKLLF

-539 LEESKTTLFCN
+539 LEESRQTLFCN
-550 GYAILESAN
+550 GYAILESPQ

-596 IQQFSVPQ
+596 IQRFSVPQ
-604 FTDDELAY
+604 FTDDELTY
-612 LKCEPDMSSINR
+612 LKNEPNMSSINQ
-624 FLVKK
+624 FLIEK
-629 YDLSGFEI
+629 YGLSDFRI

>member
-1 MQNYVKSDIL
+1 
-11 CYGDQMT
+11 MT
-18 AEIILRQIPSKYS
+18 AEIILKHIPSKYS

-36 ASMIWTFLHQR
+36 ASLILAFLRQNQ
-47 HLEYVNHPQFLDD
+47 LDCINHSQFLDD
-60 ILCYAEP
+60 ILCHAES
-67 EVCEIIASVANS
+67 EVCEIITRVSAG

-85 LENVFEVLVDDCEKR
+85 LENVFEALVDDCEKR

-112 EYILENTLNEQLTDD
+112 EYILENTLNEQLAED
-127 SIIIDPACGSGAFLV
+127 SVIIDPACGSGAFLV
-142 LAAEKLSLKLNKSVA
+142 LAAEKLTLRLNKSVA
-157 ETISQN
+157 ETVSQN
-163 IFGIDISEDNVR
+163 IFGIDLSEDNVR
-175 RTKELLTLLTL
+175 RTKELLTLLVL
-186 SNGESTDL
+186 SYGESADSL
-194 LRFNIKA
+194 CFNIKV

-206 ENWSE
+206 ENWFE
-211 LFGEKTFH
+211 LFGKKTFH
-219 FIIGNPPYIN
+219 FVIGNPPYVN

-235 DTVSYLKKNYKTT
+235 DTISYLKKNYRTT
-248 QRGTFN
+248 QKGTFN

-260 ERSMRFLSSD
+260 EQSMKFLSPN

-283 ITSAEDLRKYLAE
+283 ITAAEDLRKYLVE

-304 DFGENMIFTP
+304 DFGENMIFAP

-325 ACGSECL
+325 ACGSENL
-332 SYATIKKSPNVKSAL
+332 MYATIKKSSDVKGAL
-347 HSAKFL
+347 NNANFL
-353 CMSIDE
+353 CMAIDD

-370 TERANI
+370 NERANI
-376 KKIEHSGSPIKP
+376 KKIEQAGSPIKP

-402 LVDGFDERE
+402 LVDGFDQEK
-411 GMYYKLFEGTKYL
+411 GMYYKFFEGTRYL

-446 DAKQYIIFPYTET
+446 DAKQAIIFPYTEI
-459 EQYSRTIPPNS
+459 EQYSLVDTPNKN
-470 IYQIIPEHILSQ
+470 YQIIPEHIMAQ
-482 RYPHCYQYLCQCR
+482 RYPQCYQYLCRCR
-495 TILDAR
+495 TILDTR

-516 SQGLRNNSRKLLF
+516 SQGLGNNSRKLLF

-539 LEESKTTLFCN
+539 LEESRQTLFCN
-550 GYAILESAN
+550 GYAILESPQ

-596 IQQFSVPQ
+596 IQRFSVPQ
-604 FTDDELAY
+604 FTDDELTY
-612 LKCEPDMSSINR
+612 LKNEPNMSSINQ
-624 FLVKK
+624 FLIEK
-629 YDLSGFEI
+629 YGLSDFRI

>member
-1 MQNYVKSDIL
+1 
-11 CYGDQMT
+11 MT
-18 AEIILRQIPSKYS
+18 AEIILKHIPSKYS

-36 ASMIWTFLHQR
+36 ASLILAFLRQNQ
-47 HLEYVNHPQFLDD
+47 LDCINHSQFLDD
-60 ILCYAEP
+60 ILCHAES
-67 EVCEIIASVANS
+67 EVCEIITRVSAG

-85 LENVFEVLVDDCEKR
+85 LENVFEALVDDCEKR

-112 EYILENTLNEQLTDD
+112 EYILENTLNEQLAED
-127 SIIIDPACGSGAFLV
+127 SVIIDPACGSGAFLV
-142 LAAEKLSLKLNKSVA
+142 LAAEKLSLRLNKSVA
-157 ETISQN
+157 ETVSQN
-163 IFGIDISEDNVR
+163 IFGIDLSEDNVR
-175 RTKELLTLLTL
+175 RTKELLTLLVL
-186 SNGESTDL
+186 SYGESADSL
-194 LRFNIKA
+194 CFNIKV

-206 ENWSE
+206 ENWFE
-211 LFGEKTFH
+211 LFGKKTFH
-219 FIIGNPPYIN
+219 FVIGNPPYVN

-235 DTVSYLKKNYKTT
+235 DTISYLKKNYRTT
-248 QRGTFN
+248 QKGTFN

-260 ERSMRFLSSD
+260 EQSMKFLSPN

-283 ITSAEDLRKYLAE
+283 ITAAEDLRKYLVE

-304 DFGENMIFTP
+304 DFGENMIFAP

-325 ACGSECL
+325 ACGSENL
-332 SYATIKKSPNVKSAL
+332 MYATIKKSSDVKGAL
-347 HSAKFL
+347 NNANFL
-353 CMSIDE
+353 CMAIDD

-370 TERANI
+370 NERANI
-376 KKIEHSGSPIKP
+376 KKIEQAGSPIKP

-402 LVDGFDERE
+402 LVDGFDQEK
-411 GMYYKLFEGTKYL
+411 GMYYKLFEGTRYL

-446 DAKQYIIFPYTET
+446 DAKQAIIFPYTEI
-459 EQYSRTIPPNS
+459 EQYSLVDTPNKN
-470 IYQIIPEHILSQ
+470 YQIIPEHIMAQ
-482 RYPHCYQYLCQCR
+482 RYPQCYQYLCRCR
-495 TILDAR
+495 TILDTR

-516 SQGLRNNSRKLLF
+516 SQGLGNNSRKLLF

-539 LEESKTTLFCN
+539 LEESRQTLFCN
-550 GYAILESAN
+550 GYAILESPQ

-596 IQQFSVPQ
+596 IQRFSVPQ
-604 FTDDELAY
+604 FTDDELTY
-612 LKCEPDMSSINR
+612 LKNEPNMSSINQ
-624 FLVKK
+624 FLIEK
-629 YDLSGFEI
+629 YGLSDFRI

>member
-1 MQNYVKSDIL
+1 M
-11 CYGDQMT
+11 
-18 AEIILRQIPSKYS
+18 AFLRQKQLDGI
-31 NLQIE
+31 
-36 ASMIWTFLHQR
+36 
-47 HLEYVNHPQFLDD
+47 NHSQLLTD

-67 EVCEIIASVANS
+67 EICEIITRVSND

-85 LENVFEVLVDDCEKR
+85 LENVFEALVEDCEKR

-112 EYILENTLNEQLTDD
+112 EYILENTLDEQLADD

-142 LAAEKLSLKLNKSVA
+142 LAAEKLSQKLNKS
-157 ETISQN
+157 ISEIISHN
-163 IFGIDISEDNVR
+163 IFGIDLSEDNVR
-175 RTKELLTLLTL
+175 RTKELLTLLVL
-186 SNGESTDL
+186 SNGETAGL

-201 ADSLK
+201 ANSLK
-206 ENWSE
+206 ENWFE
-211 LFGEKTFH
+211 LFGKKTFH
-219 FIIGNPPYIN
+219 FIIGNPPYVN

-235 DTVSYLKKNYKTT
+235 DTISLLKKNYRTT
-248 QRGTFN
+248 QKGTFN

-260 ERSMRFLSSD
+260 EQSMKFLSSN
-270 GMLGFIIPNNYLT
+270 GTLGFIIPNNYLT
-283 ITSAEDLRKYLAE
+283 ITAAQDLRKYLVE

-304 DFGENMIFTP
+304 DFGENMIFAP

-325 ACGSECL
+325 ACGSENL
-332 SYATIKKSPNVKSAL
+332 TYATIKKSCDVKSAL
-347 HSAKFL
+347 NNAKFL
-353 CMSIDE
+353 CMAIDD

-370 TERANI
+370 NERANI
-376 KKIEHSGSPIKP
+376 KKIEQSGFPIKP

-402 LVDGFDERE
+402 LIDGFDQEE
-411 GMYYKLFEGTKYL
+411 GMYYKLFEGTRYL
-424 IEPEITRSI
+424 IEPGITRSI

-446 DAKQYIIFPYTET
+446 DAKQAIIFPYTEI
-459 EQYSRTIPPNS
+459 EQYSLVDAPNKN
-470 IYQIIPEHILSQ
+470 YQIIPEHIVSQ
-482 RYPHCYQYLCQCR
+482 CYPQCYQYLCRCR
-495 TILDAR
+495 TILDGR

-516 SQGLRNNSRKLLF
+516 SQGLGNNGRKLLF

-539 LEESKTTLFCN
+539 LEDSRQTLFCN
-550 GYAILESAN
+550 GYAILESPQ

-596 IQQFSVPQ
+596 IQRFSVPQ
-604 FTDDELAY
+604 FTDDELTY
-612 LKCEPDMSSINR
+612 LKNEPDMNSINQ
-624 FLVKK
+624 FLIEK
-629 YDLSGFEI
+629 YGLSDFRA

>member
-1 MQNYVKSDIL
+1 
-11 CYGDQMT
+11 MT
-18 AEIILRQIPSKYS
+18 AEIILKHIPSKYS

-36 ASMIWTFLHQR
+36 ASLILAFLRQNQ
-47 HLEYVNHPQFLDD
+47 LDCINHSQFLDD
-60 ILCYAEP
+60 ILCHAES
-67 EVCEIIASVANS
+67 EVCEIITRVSAG

-85 LENVFEVLVDDCEKR
+85 LENVFEALVDDCEKR

-112 EYILENTLNEQLTDD
+112 EYILENTLNEQLAED
-127 SIIIDPACGSGAFLV
+127 SVIIDPACGSGAFLV
-142 LAAEKLSLKLNKSVA
+142 LVAEKLSLRLNKSVA
-157 ETISQN
+157 ETVSQN
-163 IFGIDISEDNVR
+163 IFGIDLSEDNVR
-175 RTKELLTLLTL
+175 RTKELLTLLVL
-186 SNGESTDL
+186 SYGESADSL
-194 LRFNIKA
+194 CFNIKV

-206 ENWSE
+206 ENWFE
-211 LFGEKTFH
+211 LFGKKTFH
-219 FIIGNPPYIN
+219 FVIGNPPYVN

-235 DTVSYLKKNYKTT
+235 DTISYLKKNYRTT
-248 QRGTFN
+248 QKGTFN

-260 ERSMRFLSSD
+260 EQSMKFLSPN

-283 ITSAEDLRKYLAE
+283 ITAAEDLRKYLVE

-304 DFGENMIFTP
+304 DFGENMIFAP

-325 ACGSECL
+325 ACGSENL
-332 SYATIKKSPNVKSAL
+332 MYATIKKSSDVKGAL
-347 HSAKFL
+347 NNANFL
-353 CMSIDE
+353 CMAIDD

-370 TERANI
+370 NERANI
-376 KKIEHSGSPIKP
+376 KKIEQAGSPIKP

-402 LVDGFDERE
+402 LVDGFDQEK
-411 GMYYKLFEGTKYL
+411 GMYYKLFEGTRYL

-446 DAKQYIIFPYTET
+446 DAKQAIIFPYTEI
-459 EQYSRTIPPNS
+459 EQYSLVDTPNKN
-470 IYQIIPEHILSQ
+470 YQIIPEHIMAQ
-482 RYPHCYQYLCQCR
+482 RYPQCYQYLCRCR
-495 TILDAR
+495 TILDTR

-516 SQGLRNNSRKLLF
+516 SQGLGNNSRKLLF

-539 LEESKTTLFCN
+539 LEESRQTLFCN
-550 GYAILESAN
+550 GYAILESPQ

-596 IQQFSVPQ
+596 IQRFSVPQ
-604 FTDDELAY
+604 FTDDELTY
-612 LKCEPDMSSINR
+612 LKNEPNMSSINQ
-624 FLVKK
+624 FLIEK
-629 YDLSGFEI
+629 YGLSDFRI